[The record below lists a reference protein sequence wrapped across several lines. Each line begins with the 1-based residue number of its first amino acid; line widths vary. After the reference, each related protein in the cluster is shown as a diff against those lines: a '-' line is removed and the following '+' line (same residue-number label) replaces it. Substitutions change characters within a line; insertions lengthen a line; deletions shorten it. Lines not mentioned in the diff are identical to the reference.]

1 MDRPEAHRPIGA
13 RQHDPGSAGAPLAA
27 VTPIRRSRDLS
38 APRPRRVGDQPTGGA
53 RHRIEGGPTTPAGIP
68 VISAARLR
76 DAEHDEVVP
85 VVPGDATVTDRLP
98 VVGGKFDPGAR
109 HRLPDTASSID
120 DNGPDTDQLPIV
132 TSTGPA
138 WAALDHP
145 RPGYD
150 TAATRHSRPTPE
162 YPGADTFPPRPAAV
176 PTSGADT
183 FPRRLAPENRPD
195 TFPPRPAPVNRAD
208 TFPPRPALENRADT
222 FPPRPALENR
232 ADTFPPL
239 PVPDNRADIFPPRAA
254 PEYRGPEAF
263 PPHPAPDRLGTDTFL
278 PRLAPG
284 YPETNAP
291 SSDDAAHG
299 ADDESSRTAPD
310 YSGDDEVFARM
321 IDRSKRRRV
330 PRWVAPL
337 VASVAGAVL
346 LGGTYVQLRGPAPA
360 STAASTPLI
369 PSSVSPVTAAC
380 PTEQIG
386 AMVRGNGAGGTES
399 GIAAIMA
406 FQHAYYVARSGDEA
420 RTLVAPGAVA
430 PSAAAI
436 QAGIDST
443 PVGTTHCVEITP
455 GAYAGQYLVKITAF
469 RPDSAPST
477 YTPQLVGTA
486 EVGNKTLI
494 TSFGAAPR

>member
-38 APRPRRVGDQPTGGA
+38 APRPRRVSDQPSGGA

-85 VVPGDATVTDRLP
+85 VVAADATVTDRLP

-109 HRLPDTASSID
+109 HRLPDTAFSID

-132 TSTGPA
+132 TSPGPA

-150 TAATRHSRPTPE
+150 AAATRHSRPTPE

-195 TFPPRPAPVNRAD
+195 TFRPRPAPDNRAD
-208 TFPPRPALENRADT
+208 TFPPRPA
-222 FPPRPALENR
+222 PQ
-232 ADTFPPL
+232 
-239 PVPDNRADIFPPRAA
+239 
-254 PEYRGPEAF
+254 YRGPDTF
-263 PPHPAPDRLGTDTFL
+263 PPHPAPDHLGADTFP

-284 YPETNAP
+284 YPETDA
-291 SSDDAAHG
+291 SSSHA
-299 ADDESSRTAPD
+299 ADDESSRAAPD
-310 YSGDDEVFARM
+310 YNGNDEVFARM

-369 PSSVSPVTAAC
+369 PSSMSPVTAEC

>member
-38 APRPRRVGDQPTGGA
+38 APRPRRASDQPAGGA

-85 VVPGDATVTDRLP
+85 VVPADATVTDRLP

-109 HRLPDTASSID
+109 HRLPDTAFSID

-132 TSTGPA
+132 TASGPA
-138 WAALDHP
+138 WAALEHP

-150 TAATRHSRPTPE
+150 AAATWHSRPTPE

-183 FPRRLAPENRPD
+183 FPRRLAPED
-195 TFPPRPAPVNRAD
+195 RAD
-208 TFPPRPALENRADT
+208 TFPPRPAPENRADT
-222 FPPRPALENR
+222 FPPRPA
-232 ADTFPPL
+232 
-239 PVPDNRADIFPPRAA
+239 PDYRGPDSFPPRPA
-254 PEYRGPEAF
+254 PDYRGPDSF
-263 PPHPAPDRLGTDTFL
+263 PPRPAPDYPDTDAFSPL
-278 PRLAPG
+278 AAPG
-284 YPETNAP
+284 
-291 SSDDAAHG
+291 SDG
-299 ADDESSRTAPD
+299 ADSEPSRPAPD
-310 YSGDDEVFARM
+310 YNGDDEVFARM

-360 STAASTPLI
+360 STAASTPLA
-369 PSSVSPVTAAC
+369 PSSVSPVTAEC

-406 FQHAYYVARSGDEA
+406 FQYAYYVARSGDQA
-420 RTLVAPGAVA
+420 RTLVASDAVA
-430 PSAAAI
+430 PPAAAI

-455 GAYAGQYLVKITAF
+455 GAYAGQFLVKITAF

>member
-38 APRPRRVGDQPTGGA
+38 APRPRRVSDQPTGGA

-85 VVPGDATVTDRLP
+85 VVPADATVTDRLP

-109 HRLPDTASSID
+109 HRLPDTAFSID

-132 TSTGPA
+132 TFPGPA
-138 WAALDHP
+138 WAALEHP

-195 TFPPRPAPVNRAD
+195 TFPPRPAPDNRAD
-208 TFPPRPALENRADT
+208 TFPPRPA
-222 FPPRPALENR
+222 
-232 ADTFPPL
+232 
-239 PVPDNRADIFPPRAA
+239 
-254 PEYRGPEAF
+254 PEYRGPDTF
-263 PPHPAPDRLGTDTFL
+263 PPHPAPDHLGADTFP
-278 PRLAPG
+278 PRFTPG
-284 YPETNAP
+284 SPETDAL
-291 SSDDAAHG
+291 SSHG
-299 ADDESSRTAPD
+299 ADDESSRAAPD
-310 YSGDDEVFARM
+310 YNGDDEVFARM

-369 PSSVSPVTAAC
+369 PSSVSPVTAEC

-455 GAYAGQYLVKITAF
+455 GAYTGQYLVKITAF

>member
-27 VTPIRRSRDLS
+27 VTPIRRSRDL
-38 APRPRRVGDQPTGGA
+38 APRPRRLSEQPTSGA

-68 VISAARLR
+68 VVSAARLR
-76 DAEHDEVVP
+76 DAEYDGVAAA
-85 VVPGDATVTDRLP
+85 DATVTDRLP

-109 HRLPDTASSID
+109 HRLPDTAFSID
-120 DNGPDTDQLPIV
+120 DNGPDTDQLPII
-132 TSTGPA
+132 TSPGPA
-138 WAALDHP
+138 WAALEHP
-145 RPGYD
+145 TPGYD
-150 TAATRHSRPTPE
+150 APATRHSLSTPE
-162 YPGADTFPPRPAAV
+162 TRGADTFPPRPA
-176 PTSGADT
+176 
-183 FPRRLAPENRPD
+183 PENRGAD
-195 TFPPRPAPVNRAD
+195 TFPPRPAPEYRGTDSFPPRPAPDYHGAD
-208 TFPPRPALENRADT
+208 TFPPRLAPDYPGTDAFSPYAASGSDGADSESS
-222 FPPRPALENR
+222 R
-232 ADTFPPL
+232 
-239 PVPDNRADIFPPRAA
+239 
-254 PEYRGPEAF
+254 
-263 PPHPAPDRLGTDTFL
+263 PAPD
-278 PRLAPG
+278 
-284 YPETNAP
+284 Y
-291 SSDDAAHG
+291 H
-299 ADDESSRTAPD
+299 
-310 YSGDDEVFARM
+310 GDDEVFARM

-360 STAASTPLI
+360 STAASTPLV
-369 PSSVSPVTAAC
+369 PSSVSPVTAEC

-386 AMVRGNGAGGTES
+386 AMVRGNNAGGTET

-406 FQHAYYVARSGDEA
+406 FQYAYYVARSGDQA
-420 RTLVAPGAVA
+420 RTLVASNAVA

>member
-38 APRPRRVGDQPTGGA
+38 APRPRRVSDQPTGGA

-85 VVPGDATVTDRLP
+85 VVPADATVTDRLP

-109 HRLPDTASSID
+109 HRLPDTAFSMD

-132 TSTGPA
+132 TSPGPA

-150 TAATRHSRPTPE
+150 AAATRPSRPTPE

-176 PTSGADT
+176 PTSGTDT
-183 FPRRLAPENRPD
+183 FPRRLAPENRADTFPPRPAPGYRGPD
-195 TFPPRPAPVNRAD
+195 TFPPRPAPDHLGAD
-208 TFPPRPALENRADT
+208 TFP
-222 FPPRPALENR
+222 
-232 ADTFPPL
+232 
-239 PVPDNRADIFPPRAA
+239 
-254 PEYRGPEAF
+254 
-263 PPHPAPDRLGTDTFL
+263 

-284 YPETNAP
+284 YPETDAP
-291 SSDDAAHG
+291 SSHA
-299 ADDESSRTAPD
+299 ADDESSRAAPD
-310 YSGDDEVFARM
+310 YNGNDEVFARM

-346 LGGTYVQLRGPAPA
+346 LGGTYIQLRGPAPA

-369 PSSVSPVTAAC
+369 PSSMSPVTAEC

>member
-38 APRPRRVGDQPTGGA
+38 APRPRRVSDQPTGGA

-109 HRLPDTASSID
+109 HRLPDTAFSID
-120 DNGPDTDQLPIV
+120 DNGPDTDQLPII
-132 TSTGPA
+132 TAAGPA

-150 TAATRHSRPTPE
+150 AAPTRHSRPTHE

-195 TFPPRPAPVNRAD
+195 TFPPRPAPDNRAD

-222 FPPRPALENR
+222 FPPRPA
-232 ADTFPPL
+232 
-239 PVPDNRADIFPPRAA
+239 
-254 PEYRGPEAF
+254 PEYRGPDTF
-263 PPHPAPDRLGTDTFL
+263 PPHPAPDHLGADTFP
-278 PRLAPG
+278 PRFAPG
-284 YPETNAP
+284 SPETDAL
-291 SSDDAAHG
+291 SSHG
-299 ADDESSRTAPD
+299 VDDETSRAAPD

-369 PSSVSPVTAAC
+369 PSSVSPVTAEC

>member
-27 VTPIRRSRDLS
+27 VTPMQRSRDFG
-38 APRPRRVGDQPTGGA
+38 APRPRRLNEQPAGGA

-68 VISAARLR
+68 VVSAAGIRE
-76 DAEHDEVVP
+76 AERAVAADP
-85 VVPGDATVTDRLP
+85 YATDRLP

-109 HRLPDTASSID
+109 HSIPDLALAIE
-120 DNGPDTDQLPIV
+120 DNGPDTDQLPII
-132 TSTGPA
+132 TSPPPA
-138 WAALDHP
+138 WAAAERP
-145 RPGYD
+145 RHN
-150 TAATRHSRPTPE
+150 TAAPQHSRPAPDQRD
-162 YPGADTFPPRPAAV
+162 ADAFTSPATARDAASE
-176 PTSGADT
+176 PA
-183 FPRRLAPENRPD
+183 
-195 TFPPRPAPVNRAD
+195 RPAP
-208 TFPPRPALENRADT
+208 
-222 FPPRPALENR
+222 
-232 ADTFPPL
+232 
-239 PVPDNRADIFPPRAA
+239 
-254 PEYRGPEAF
+254 
-263 PPHPAPDRLGTDTFL
+263 
-278 PRLAPG
+278 
-284 YPETNAP
+284 
-291 SSDDAAHG
+291 
-299 ADDESSRTAPD
+299 D
-310 YSGDDEVFARM
+310 YNGDDEVFARM

-346 LGGTYVQLRGPAPA
+346 LGGTYVQLRGPDPA
-360 STAASTPLI
+360 STSASTPLV
-369 PSSVSPVTAAC
+369 PSSASPVTAAC

-399 GIAAIMA
+399 GIAAILA
-406 FQHAYYVARSGDEA
+406 FQHAYYVARSGDQA
-420 RTLVAPGAVA
+420 RTLLTSDAVA

-455 GAYAGQYLVKITAF
+455 GAFAGQYLVKITAF

-486 EVGNKTLI
+486 EVGKKTLI

>member
-38 APRPRRVGDQPTGGA
+38 APRPRRVSDQPTGGA

-109 HRLPDTASSID
+109 HRLPDTAFSID
-120 DNGPDTDQLPIV
+120 DNGPDTDQLPII
-132 TSTGPA
+132 TSVGPA
-138 WAALDHP
+138 WATLDHP
-145 RPGYD
+145 RPGHD
-150 TAATRHSRPTPE
+150 AAATRHSRPTPE

-195 TFPPRPAPVNRAD
+195 TFPPRPVPDNRAD
-208 TFPPRPALENRADT
+208 TFPPRPA
-222 FPPRPALENR
+222 
-232 ADTFPPL
+232 
-239 PVPDNRADIFPPRAA
+239 
-254 PEYRGPEAF
+254 PEYRGPDTF
-263 PPHPAPDRLGTDTFL
+263 PPHPAPDYRGADTFP

-284 YPETNAP
+284 YPETDAL
-291 SSDDAAHG
+291 SSNDTAHG
-299 ADDESSRTAPD
+299 ADDETSRAAPD

-369 PSSVSPVTAAC
+369 PSSVSPVTAEC

>member
-1 MDRPEAHRPIGA
+1 MDRPDAHRPIGA

-27 VTPIRRSRDLS
+27 VTPIRRSRDLG
-38 APRPRRVGDQPTGGA
+38 APRPRRLSEQPTSGA

-68 VISAARLR
+68 VISAAAIR
-76 DAEHDEVVP
+76 DAETSGVVP
-85 VVPGDATVTDRLP
+85 ADATVTDRLP

-109 HRLPDTASSID
+109 HRLPDTPFSMS
-120 DNGPDTDQLPIV
+120 DNGPDTDQLPIITSPTPGWATLEHPKPRYDAAV
-132 TSTGPA
+132 TQ
-138 WAALDHP
+138 HP
-145 RPGYD
+145 R
-150 TAATRHSRPTPE
+150 STPE
-162 YPGADTFPPRPAAV
+162 DRGADTFPPRTAPDYRAADTRPPSPA
-176 PTSGADT
+176 SDYRDT
-183 FPRRLAPENRPD
+183 FPPRPAYGYRGTD
-195 TFPPRPAPVNRAD
+195 TFPPRPAPDYPD
-208 TFPPRPALENRADT
+208 TDAFSAHAT
-222 FPPRPALENR
+222 
-232 ADTFPPL
+232 
-239 PVPDNRADIFPPRAA
+239 
-254 PEYRGPEAF
+254 PEDG
-263 PPHPAPDRLGTDTFL
+263 
-278 PRLAPG
+278 
-284 YPETNAP
+284 
-291 SSDDAAHG
+291 G
-299 ADDESSRTAPD
+299 ADDEPSRTAPD
-310 YSGDDEVFARM
+310 YNGNDEVFARM

-360 STAASTPLI
+360 STAASTPLA
-369 PSSVSPVTAAC
+369 PSSVSPVTAEC

-386 AMVRGNGAGGTES
+386 AMSRGNGAGGTES
-399 GIAAIMA
+399 GVAAILA
-406 FQHAYYVARSGDEA
+406 FQYAYYVARSGDQA
-420 RTLVAPGAVA
+420 RTLVASDAVA

-455 GAYAGQYLVKITAF
+455 GAFADQYLVKVTAF

>member
-1 MDRPEAHRPIGA
+1 MDRPDAHRPIGA

-27 VTPIRRSRDLS
+27 VTPIRRSRDLG
-38 APRPRRVGDQPTGGA
+38 APRPRRLSEQPTSGA

-68 VISAARLR
+68 VVSAAAIR
-76 DAEHDEVVP
+76 DAETSRVVP
-85 VVPGDATVTDRLP
+85 TDATVTDRLP

-109 HRLPDTASSID
+109 HRLSDTPFSIG
-120 DNGPDTDQLPIV
+120 DNGPDTDRLPIITTPTPGWARLEHPKPSYGAAV
-132 TSTGPA
+132 TQ
-138 WAALDHP
+138 
-145 RPGYD
+145 
-150 TAATRHSRPTPE
+150 HSRSTPE
-162 YPGADTFPPRPAAV
+162 DRGSDTFPPRPA
-176 PTSGADT
+176 SGYPGTDT
-183 FPRRLAPENRPD
+183 FPPRPASGYPGTD
-195 TFPPRPAPVNRAD
+195 TFPPRPAPDYPD
-208 TFPPRPALENRADT
+208 TDAFSAHAT
-222 FPPRPALENR
+222 
-232 ADTFPPL
+232 
-239 PVPDNRADIFPPRAA
+239 
-254 PEYRGPEAF
+254 PEDRGAE
-263 PPHPAPDRLGTDTFL
+263 
-278 PRLAPG
+278 
-284 YPETNAP
+284 
-291 SSDDAAHG
+291 
-299 ADDESSRTAPD
+299 DEPSRTAPD
-310 YSGDDEVFARM
+310 YNGDDEVFARM

-360 STAASTPLI
+360 STAASTPLA
-369 PSSVSPVTAAC
+369 PSSVSPVTAEC

-386 AMVRGNGAGGTES
+386 VLSRGNGAGGTES
-399 GIAAIMA
+399 GVAAILA
-406 FQHAYYVARSGDEA
+406 FQYAYYVARSGDQA
-420 RTLVAPGAVA
+420 RTLVAADAVA

-455 GAYAGQYLVKITAF
+455 GAFADQYLVKITAF

>member
-1 MDRPEAHRPIGA
+1 M
-13 RQHDPGSAGAPLAA
+13 S
-27 VTPIRRSRDLS
+27 
-38 APRPRRVGDQPTGGA
+38 DQPTGGA

-76 DAEHDEVVP
+76 EAEHDEVVP
-85 VVPGDATVTDRLP
+85 VVPADATVTDRLP

-109 HRLPDTASSID
+109 HRLPDTAFSID

-132 TSTGPA
+132 TSPGLA
-138 WAALDHP
+138 WAALEHP

-150 TAATRHSRPTPE
+150 AAPTWHSHPTPE
-162 YPGADTFPPRPAAV
+162 YPGANTFPPRPAAV

-183 FPRRLAPENRPD
+183 FPRRRAPENRPD
-195 TFPPRPAPVNRAD
+195 TFPPRPAP
-208 TFPPRPALENRADT
+208 ENRADT

-232 ADTFPPL
+232 ADTFL
-239 PVPDNRADIFPPRAA
+239 PRPA
-254 PEYRGPEAF
+254 PEYRGPDTF
-263 PPHPAPDRLGTDTFL
+263 PPHPAPDHLGADTFP

-284 YPETNAP
+284 YPETDAL
-291 SSDDAAHG
+291 SSPATAHA
-299 ADDESSRTAPD
+299 ADDESSRVAPD
-310 YSGDDEVFARM
+310 YNGDDEVFARM

-369 PSSVSPVTAAC
+369 SSSVSPVTAEC

-455 GAYAGQYLVKITAF
+455 GAYTGQYLVKITAF